1 MSTNSALLEVRN
13 VTMQFGGVTAIDDL
27 SFRVSEGEIY
37 GLIGPNG
44 AGKTTIF
51 NIITGNYL
59 PTKGSIVFNDQDITG
74 TKPNRVVY
82 KGIARTFQNIRLF
95 KSMSVLENILIGFH
109 DQIRYGYFEAI
120 LRLPRYHRYEKRI
133 RAEAMGILEEFGIAE
148 FAEHSATA
156 LSYGNQ
162 RKVEIARALATK
174 PKLLLLDEPAAGMN
188 PIETE
193 DLSNI
198 IHKIK
203 RDYDL
208 TVLLIEHDMKFVNAM
223 CDLVTVLDYGEKIF
237 EGLPADAIVDDK
249 VVAAYLGDFTHA

>member
-1 MSTNSALLEVRN
+1 MSEALLEVRN
-13 VTMQFGGVTAIDDL
+13 VTMRFGGVTAIDNL
-27 SFRVSEGEIY
+27 SFKVPTGSTY

-51 NIITGNYL
+51 NNITGNYI
-59 PTKGSIVFNDQDITG
+59 PTEGSIIFDGEDITG
-74 TKPNRVVY
+74 TKPDKVVA

-95 KSMSVLENILIGFH
+95 KSMTVLQNVLIGFH
-109 DQIRYGYFEAI
+109 DQIPYTYLEAI
-120 LRLPRYHRYEKRI
+120 LRLPRYHAFEKRV
-133 RAEAMGILEEFGIAE
+133 RVEAMGILEEFDIAR
-148 FAEHSATA
+148 FADEDATA

-188 PIETE
+188 PKETE
-193 DLSNI
+193 ELSEI

-203 RDYDL
+203 KDYDL
-208 TVLLIEHDMKFVNAM
+208 TILLIEHDMKFVNAM
-223 CDLVTVLDYGEKIF
+223 CDQVTVLDYGEKIF
-237 EGLPADAIVDDK
+237 EGKPADAIVDPK

>member
-1 MSTNSALLEVRN
+1 MSEPILEVRN
-13 VTMQFGGVTAIDDL
+13 VTMKFGGVTAIDNL
-27 SFRVSEGEIY
+27 SFTVDKGEIY

-59 PTKGSIVFNDQDITG
+59 PTEGTVIFDGEDITG
-74 TKPNRVVY
+74 TPPNKVVY

-95 KSMSVLENILIGFH
+95 KSMTVLENILIGFH
-109 DQIRYGYFEAI
+109 DQIRYSYFEAI
-120 LRLPRYHRYEKRI
+120 LRLPRYHIYEKRI
-133 RAEAMGILEEFGIAE
+133 RTEAMGLLEEFGIAE
-148 FAEHSATA
+148 FADYNATA

-188 PIETE
+188 PKETA
-193 DLSNI
+193 DLSDI

-203 RDYDL
+203 KDYDL

-223 CDLVTVLDYGEKIF
+223 CDQVTVLDYGEKIF
-237 EGLPADAIVDDK
+237 EGQPADAIVDPK
-249 VVAAYLGDFTHA
+249 VVAAYLGEFTHA